1 MVRAAGVERFKTAK
15 DFVHQRKTYCEE
27 RKRERF
33 DDKQLGK
40 FPRPILDL
48 VYHHGEVTVVC
59 VRMCAYARVCA
70 RVYVSM
76 CVRRSVCV
84 CVYQCVCVSVCVI
97 VCVYQCPCVRVCV
110 SVCVDAACDGEK
122 RRRREGMKG

>member
-1 MVRAAGVERFKTAK
+1 VVRAAGVERFKTAK

-59 VRMCAYARVCA
+59 VRMCAYVRM
-70 RVYVSM
+70 YVSM

-84 CVYQCVCVSVCVI
+84 CVCISVCVSVCV
-97 VCVYQCPCVRVCV
+97 
-110 SVCVDAACDGEK
+110 
-122 RRRREGMKG
+122 